1 VSLQIPAPLGGQDS
15 PYGTELP
22 GTDNVGA
29 VLVGLQSCVKLLWQN
44 HCMFFFLLLI
54 CSILLVLLH
63 LFLHFFLQIRWHHK
77 LILWLHL
84 GWSSK
89 IACLL
94 FGCLC
99 GYFDEV
105 EALLQGHYGA
115 IGKLLSIET
124 ACGKR
129 FLQFT
134 LFLDPSLHSV
144 AVYTVLSP
152 NDEDKP
158 RVILWHWS
166 RGAVL

>member
-1 VSLQIPAPLGGQDS
+1 PAPLGGRDS
-15 PYGTELP
+15 PSGTELP

-29 VLVGLQSCVKLLWQN
+29 VLVGLQSCVKLLWQSRG
-44 HCMFFFLLLI
+44 MFLLLFLI

-63 LFLHFFLQIRWHHK
+63 LFFYFLFQIGWHHK

-89 IACLL
+89 IPRLL
-94 FGCLC
+94 LGCLC

-124 ACGKR
+124 ARGKR

-134 LFLDPSLHSV
+134 LFLDPSLQSV

-158 RVILWHWS
+158 RVILWPWS

>member
-1 VSLQIPAPLGGQDS
+1 PAPPEGQYS

-22 GTDNVGA
+22 GTHNMGA
-29 VLVGLQSCVKLLWQN
+29 VLVGLQSCVKLLWQSR
-44 HCMFFFLLLI
+44 CMFLFLLLI

-63 LFLHFFLQIRWHHK
+63 LFLHFLLQIRWHHK
-77 LILWLHL
+77 LIFWLHL
-84 GWSSK
+84 RWSSK

-94 FGCLC
+94 LGCLC
-99 GYFDEV
+99 SYFYEV

-134 LFLDPSLHSV
+134 LFLDPSLHGV
-144 AVYTVLSP
+144 AVYTVLSL

-158 RVILWHWS
+158 RVILWPWS

>member
-1 VSLQIPAPLGGQDS
+1 PAPLGGEGS
-15 PYGTELP
+15 PYRTELS

-29 VLVGLQSCVKLLWQN
+29 VLVGLQSCVKLPWQS
-44 HCMFFFLLLI
+44 HCMFLFLLLI
-54 CSILLVLLH
+54 CSTLLLLLH
-63 LFLHFFLQIRWHHK
+63 LFLHFLLQIRWHHK
-77 LILWLHL
+77 LIFWLHL

-94 FGCLC
+94 LGCLC

-115 IGKLLSIET
+115 IGKLLPIET
-124 ACGKR
+124 ARGKR

-134 LFLDPSLHSV
+134 LFLDPPLHSV

-152 NDEDKP
+152 NDEDEP
-158 RVILWHWS
+158 RVILWPWS

>member
-1 VSLQIPAPLGGQDS
+1 LGGQDS

-29 VLVGLQSCVKLLWQN
+29 VLVGLQSCVKLLWESC
-44 HCMFFFLLLI
+44 CMFLFLLLI

-63 LFLHFFLQIRWHHK
+63 LFLHFLLQIRWHHK
-77 LILWLHL
+77 LILWLRL

-89 IACLL
+89 IPCLL
-94 FGCLC
+94 LGCLC
-99 GYFDEV
+99 GYFNEV
-105 EALLQGHYGA
+105 KALPQGHYGA

-124 ACGKR
+124 ACRKR

-152 NDEDKP
+152 NNKDKP
-158 RVILWHWS
+158 RVILWPWS

>member
-1 VSLQIPAPLGGQDS
+1 PSPLGGEDS
-15 PYGTELP
+15 PYGTGLP
-22 GTDNVGA
+22 GSDNIGA
-29 VLVGLQSCVKLLWQN
+29 VLAGLQSCVKLLWQTD
-44 HCMFFFLLLI
+44 CVFLFLLLI

-63 LFLHFFLQIRWHHK
+63 LLLHFLLQIRWHHK
-77 LILWLHL
+77 LVFWLHL
-84 GWSSK
+84 GRSSK
-89 IACLL
+89 IARLL
-94 FGCLC
+94 LGCLC
-99 GYFDEV
+99 GYFNEV

-134 LFLDPSLHSV
+134 LFLDPSLQSV

-152 NDEDKP
+152 NNEDNP
-158 RVILWHWS
+158 RVILWLWS

>member
-1 VSLQIPAPLGGQDS
+1 PAPLGGQDS

-29 VLVGLQSCVKLLWQN
+29 VLVELQSCVKLLWQS
-44 HCMFFFLLLI
+44 CYMFLFLVLI
-54 CSILLVLLH
+54 CSILLVLLQ
-63 LFLHFFLQIRWHHK
+63 LFLHFLLQIRRHHK

-94 FGCLC
+94 LGCLC

-158 RVILWHWS
+158 RVILWPWS

>member
-1 VSLQIPAPLGGQDS
+1 PAPLGGQDS

-29 VLVGLQSCVKLLWQN
+29 VLVGLQSCVKLLWQS
-44 HCMFFFLLLI
+44 CYMFLFLVLI

-63 LFLHFFLQIRWHHK
+63 LFLHFLLQIRRHHK

-94 FGCLC
+94 LGCLC

-158 RVILWHWS
+158 RVILWP
-166 RGAVL
+166 

>member
-1 VSLQIPAPLGGQDS
+1 
-15 PYGTELP
+15 ELS
-22 GTDNVGA
+22 GTDVGA
-29 VLVGLQSCVKLLWQN
+29 VLLRLQSCVELLWQSC
-44 HCMFFFLLLI
+44 CMFLFLLLI

-63 LFLHFFLQIRWHHK
+63 LFLHFLLQIRWHHK

-94 FGCLC
+94 LGCLC

-115 IGKLLSIET
+115 VGKLLSIET

-129 FLQFT
+129 FLQST
-134 LFLDPSLHSV
+134 LFLHFSLHSV

-152 NDEDKP
+152 NDKDKL
-158 RVILWHWS
+158 RVILWPWS
-166 RGAVL
+166 GGAVV

>member
-1 VSLQIPAPLGGQDS
+1 PAPLGGQDS

-22 GTDNVGA
+22 GTDSVGV
-29 VLVGLQSCVKLLWQN
+29 VLVGLQSCVKLLWQS
-44 HCMFFFLLLI
+44 HCMFLFLLLI
-54 CSILLVLLH
+54 CSVLLVLLH
-63 LFLHFFLQIRWHHK
+63 LFFHFLLQIRWHHK
-77 LILWLHL
+77 LIFWLHL

-89 IACLL
+89 IACLFL
-94 FGCLC
+94 RCLC
-99 GYFDEV
+99 GYFNEV

-115 IGKLLSIET
+115 IGQLLSIET

-144 AVYTVLSP
+144 AVYTILSP
-152 NDEDKP
+152 NDKDKP
-158 RVILWHWS
+158 RVIFWPRS

>member
-1 VSLQIPAPLGGQDS
+1 DS
-15 PYGTELP
+15 
-22 GTDNVGA
+22 VGA
-29 VLVGLQSCVKLLWQN
+29 VLVGLQSCVKLLW
-44 HCMFFFLLLI
+44 HSHYMFLFLFLI
-54 CSILLVLLH
+54 CPIPLVLLH
-63 LFLHFFLQIRWHHK
+63 LFLHFLFQVRWHHK
-77 LILWLHL
+77 LIFWLHL

-94 FGCLC
+94 LGCLC

-105 EALLQGHYGA
+105 EALLQGHYGT

-124 ACGKR
+124 TRGKR

-134 LFLDPSLHSV
+134 LLPDPSLYS
-144 AVYTVLSP
+144 VYTVLSP

-158 RVILWHWS
+158 RVILWPWS

>member
-1 VSLQIPAPLGGQDS
+1 PAPLGGQDS

-29 VLVGLQSCVKLLWQN
+29 VLVGLQSCVKLLWQSR
-44 HCMFFFLLLI
+44 CMFLFLLLI
-54 CSILLVLLH
+54 CSILLVLFH
-63 LFLHFFLQIRWHHK
+63 LFLHFLLQIRWHHK

-94 FGCLC
+94 LGCLC

-115 IGKLLSIET
+115 VGKLLSIET

-129 FLQFT
+129 FLEFA
-134 LFLDPSLHSV
+134 LFLDPSLRSV
-144 AVYTVLSP
+144 TVYTVLSP
-152 NDEDKP
+152 NDKDKP
-158 RVILWHWS
+158 RVVLRPWS

>member
-1 VSLQIPAPLGGQDS
+1 PAPLGGQDS
-15 PYGTELP
+15 PYETELA
-22 GTDNVGA
+22 GTHNIGV
-29 VLVGLQSCVKLLWQN
+29 VLVGLQSCVKLLWQG
-44 HCMFFFLLLI
+44 HCMFLFLLLI
-54 CSILLVLLH
+54 CSVLLVLLH
-63 LFLHFFLQIRWHHK
+63 LFLHFLFQIRWHHK
-77 LILWLHL
+77 LIFWLHL

-94 FGCLC
+94 LGCLC

-124 ACGKR
+124 TCGKR

-158 RVILWHWS
+158 RVILW
-166 RGAVL
+166 

>member
-1 VSLQIPAPLGGQDS
+1 TD
-15 PYGTELP
+15 LP
-22 GTDNVGA
+22 GSSTCR
-29 VLVGLQSCVKLLWQN
+29 LQSCVKLLWQS
-44 HCMFFFLLLI
+44 HCTFFFLLLI
-54 CSILLVLLH
+54 CSTLLVLLH
-63 LFLHFFLQIRWHHK
+63 LFLHILLQIRRHHK
-77 LILWLHL
+77 LILRLNL

-89 IACLL
+89 IARLL
-94 FGCLC
+94 LGCLC

-134 LFLDPSLHSV
+134 LFLNPSLHSV

-158 RVILWHWS
+158 RVILWPWS
-166 RGAVL
+166 RGSVL